1 VESRDKS
8 FPVVGIG
15 ASAGGLEAVSE
26 LIAKFP
32 AETGMAFLLV
42 QHLDPRHDS
51 LLTEIL
57 AKRADIAV
65 ETATDGTTLRPDH
78 LYVIPPNAS
87 MTLADGVLQLHSR
100 ESEERPHK
108 PVNILFHSLAEQH
121 VHQAVAVVLSGAD
134 SDGAQGLE
142 EIKAAGGI
150 TMAQAPE
157 SARFDGMPKSA
168 IATGCV
174 DFVLSPK
181 ELGKEIVRIGRHPYL
196 HSSSSPGTLSQE
208 EDRMKR
214 IFRLLQGRNGTDF
227 SRYKR
232 STLERR
238 LARCLALRQIDGLAE

>member
-1 VESRDKS
+1 MESSDKS

-26 LIAKFP
+26 LIAELP

-42 QHLDPRHDS
+42 QHLDPRRDS

-57 AKRADIAV
+57 AKKAEIAV
-65 ETATDGTTLRPDH
+65 ETAADGTILRPDR
-78 LYVIPPNAS
+78 LYVIPPNVS

-100 ESEERPHK
+100 ESEERPYK

-121 VHQAVAVVLSGAD
+121 LHQAVAVVLSGTD

-157 SARFDGMPKSA
+157 SAKFDGMPKSA

-174 DFVLSPK
+174 DFVLPPK
-181 ELGKEIVRIGRHPYL
+181 ELGQEIVRIGRHPYL
-196 HSSSSPGTLSQE
+196 SSSSSLPRT
-208 EDRMKR
+208 
-214 IFRLLQGRNGTDF
+214 FCT
-227 SRYKR
+227 
-232 STLERR
+232 RR
-238 LARCLALRQIDGLAE
+238 TA